1 MRTRFGLTL
10 LALSLVAAACG
21 GGDSDTTTAVAADTT
36 TTTAAAT
43 TTTAA
48 PATTTTTVAVDECA
62 VDQLNLVD
70 AGVLTVATGLPAFFP
85 YVLDDDPTS
94 KQGFESAVAYAVANE
109 MGFTDDQVKW
119 VRTGFDEAIAP
130 GPKARDFNLQQISIT
145 PEREEVVD
153 FSTGYYEVKQALVA
167 EADGP
172 AAGLTSI
179 ADLKGLRLGAQIG
192 TTSLDLIE
200 TVIDPDSEAKVFDD
214 NTAVQAALTA
224 DQIDAFVVDL
234 PTALFI
240 SCCVMDNGVVVGQ
253 FETPGT
259 EPEEFGLLFADGNS
273 LVPCVDD
280 ALNALKGDG
289 RLAAIEDEWLVQL
302 TDVAVFSP

>member
-21 GGDSDTTTAVAADTT
+21 SGDSDTTTPVVADTT
-36 TTTAAAT
+36 TTTTAT

-48 PATTTTTVAVDECA
+48 PATTTTTVAVDACA
-62 VDQLNLVD
+62 IDQLNLVD

-94 KQGFESAVAYAVANE
+94 KQGFESAVVYAVANE

-130 GPKARDFNLQQISIT
+130 GQKDWDFNLQQFSIT
-145 PEREEVVD
+145 PVREEVVD

-192 TTSLDLIE
+192 TTSLNLIE
-200 TVIDPDSEAKVFDD
+200 TVIDPDSEAKVYTD
-214 NTAVQAALTA
+214 NTDVQAALAA

-253 FETPGT
+253 FETPGAV
-259 EPEEFGLLFADGNS
+259 PEEFGLLFAEGNP

-289 RLAAIEDEWLVQL
+289 TLAAIEQEWLVQL

>member
-21 GGDSDTTTAVAADTT
+21 SGDSDTTTPVVADTT
-36 TTTAAAT
+36 TTTTAT
-43 TTTAA
+43 TTTAP
-48 PATTTTTVAVDECA
+48 PATTTTTVAVDACA
-62 VDQLNLVD
+62 IDQLNLVD
-70 AGVLTVATGLPAFFP
+70 AGVLTIATGLPAFFP

-94 KQGFESAVAYAVANE
+94 KQGFESAVAYALANE
-109 MGFTDDQVKW
+109 MGFSDDQVQW

-130 GPKARDFNLQQISIT
+130 GPKDWDFNLQQFSIT
-145 PEREEVVD
+145 EEREEVVD

-179 ADLKGLRLGAQIG
+179 ADLKGLRIGAQIG

-200 TVIDPDSEAKVFDD
+200 TVIDPDSQPSVYDD
-214 NTAVQAALTA
+214 NTAVQAALAA

-240 SCCVMDNGVVVGQ
+240 SCCVMDNGAVIGQ
-253 FETPGT
+253 FETPGAA
-259 EPEEFGLLFADGNS
+259 PEEFGLLFADGNP
-273 LVPCVDD
+273 LVECANA
-280 ALNALKGDG
+280 ALDVLREDG
-289 RLAAIEDEWLVQL
+289 TLAAIEEEWLVQL
-302 TDVAVFSP
+302 TDVAVFGP

>member
-21 GGDSDTTTAVAADTT
+21 SGDSDTTTPVAADTT
-36 TTTAAAT
+36 TTTT
-43 TTTAA
+43 TTTAP
-48 PATTTTTVAVDECA
+48 PATTTTTVAVDTCA
-62 VDQLNLVD
+62 IDQLELVD
-70 AGVLTVATGLPAFFP
+70 PGFLTVATGEPAFFP

-94 KQGFESAVAYAVANE
+94 GLGFESAVAYAVANE
-109 MGFTDDQVKW
+109 LGFANEQVKW
-119 VRTGFDEAIAP
+119 VGTGFDEAIAP
-130 GPKARDFNLQQISIT
+130 GTKDWDFNLQQFSIT

-153 FSTGYYEVKQALVA
+153 FSAGYYEVKQALVA

-200 TVIDPDSEAKVFDD
+200 TVIDPDSQANVYDD
-214 NTAVQAALTA
+214 NTAVQAALAA

-240 SCCVMDNGVVVGQ
+240 SCCVMDNGAVIGQ
-253 FETPGT
+253 FETPGAA
-259 EPEEFGLLFADGNS
+259 PEEFGLLFADGNS

-280 ALNALKGDG
+280 ALDALKGDG
-289 RLAAIEDEWLVQL
+289 RLAAIEQEWLVQL
-302 TDVAVFSP
+302 TLVAVFSQ